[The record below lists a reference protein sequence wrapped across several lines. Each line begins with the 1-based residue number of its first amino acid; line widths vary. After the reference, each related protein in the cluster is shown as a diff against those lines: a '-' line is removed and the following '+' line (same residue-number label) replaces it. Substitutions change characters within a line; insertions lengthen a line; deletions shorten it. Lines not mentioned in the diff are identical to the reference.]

1 MMTNGSKWFP
11 KVNSGEWPILE
22 TLPVAGLPFRIMAIR
37 SGSEISRSKNYNNK
51 YHFKGGSGDPL
62 LF

>member
-1 MMTNGSKWFP
+1 
-11 KVNSGEWPILE
+11 
-22 TLPVAGLPFRIMAIR
+22 LPFRIMAIR